1 MESASNDRKPQWLKI
16 KYKTNKNTQDVTR
29 ILQTYGLNTVCDEA
43 MCPNKAECFSNRTAT
58 FMILGNNCTRKCT
71 FCNVSKDMP
80 CEPYLDEPRKIANAV
95 KELMLEYVVITSVT
109 RDDLPDGGAGFFAEC
124 IKRIRELDHN
134 IKVEVLIPDFKGD
147 AKALRTVADAKP
159 FVLNHNIETVKRLYP
174 EVRPQALYQ
183 RSLQLL
189 RDVKDIDSDIFT
201 KSGIMVGLGETAKEV
216 IQTLNDIAAC
226 GVKLLTI
233 GQYLAPS
240 KAHHKVIE
248 YVHPDIFT
256 YYKNEAL
263 KLGFSFV
270 ASGPFVRSSYNAKEA
285 VGI

>member
-80 CEPYLDEPRKIANAV
+80 CEPDLDEPRKIANAV

-285 VGI
+285 AGI

>member
-80 CEPYLDEPRKIANAV
+80 CEPDLDEPRKIANAV